1 MNITYIGLPNECGV
15 KICNYLS
22 LSHSVTFITKRQPI
36 YEICGETITSQSM
49 WIPDYFDNSSC
60 SVDALI
66 INDCNKEYEMLNHW
80 LCAASGCV
88 KQIIVIN
95 QGSFFERSQEVS
107 IEEMLCNKYA
117 CDSIATIKTLNV
129 PPLYGELMFPN
140 AMSEIVENVIT
151 KNRLESS
158 SPLSEC
164 CDALHIE
171 DLCVFLNALLETE
184 TSEGNNQYHIKS
196 GYGFHAQDLLASIK
210 LRYPNAID
218 GIEILPVEEK
228 NHEAPM
234 HIDNWSPHHSFIDE
248 IDSVISEVIDHR
260 TARTRHKSQNA
271 AKTLTKISL
280 FLLSFLLM
288 EMYIN
293 FTSVASDL
301 QFVDIRLIFISM
313 SAVLLNKRYAVT
325 ASLLCGTASIIH
337 ALSSGYRWYTL
348 FFHVNN
354 WIPIAVYILFAMI
367 IGACADAQKR
377 N

>member
-1 MNITYIGLPNECGV
+1 MNITYIGLPDECGI

-36 YEICGETITSQSM
+36 YEIRGETIISQSM
-49 WIPDYFDNSSC
+49 WIPDFFDNSR

-66 INDCNKEYEMLNHW
+66 INDCSKEYEVLNHW
-80 LCAASGCV
+80 LCAARESV

-95 QGSFFERSQEVS
+95 QGSFFEGSQEVS
-107 IEEMLCNKYA
+107 IKELLCNKYA
-117 CDSIATIKTLNV
+117 CNSFAAIKMLNI
-129 PPLYGELMFPN
+129 PSLYGELTFPD
-140 AMSEIVENVIT
+140 AMLEIVENVIT

-158 SPLSEC
+158 SSLLEC

-171 DLCVFLNALLETE
+171 DLCVFLKALLEADA
-184 TSEGNNQYHIKS
+184 SESSNQYHIKS
-196 GYGFHAQDLLASIK
+196 GHGFHVQDLLTCIK
-210 LRYPNAID
+210 LRYPNAND
-218 GIEILPVEEK
+218 SIEIVSAEEK
-228 NHEAPM
+228 NHEPHM
-234 HIDNWSPHHSFIDE
+234 HLDNWSPQHNFMDE
-248 IDSVISEVIDHR
+248 IDSVITGIIEHK
-260 TARTRHKSQNA
+260 TARTKHKSRNA
-271 AKTLTKISL
+271 AKTITKTSL
-280 FLLSFLLM
+280 FLLSFFLM
-288 EMYIN
+288 EIYVN

-313 SAVLLNKRYAVT
+313 SAVLLNRRYAVT
-325 ASLLCGTASIIH
+325 ASLLCGAASIIY
-337 ALSSGYRWYTL
+337 ALSNGYRWYIL